1 MSTLPVRSRCQRG
14 CPPPL
19 GAGHQC
25 QLRGGHGGA
34 PVVVGVHAD
43 DGAVPVAQVAA
54 DVLHLVG
61 VGVGGAQLHRVGQVD
76 DGFVFRRSPQGLQ
89 HLVADEHGV
98 LHLCAGKALGGIL
111 IADVGLGLVPQQLL
125 RKGADE
131 AGPLHGDV
139 DDPLH
144 VRLKDHL
151 PLEGGGG
158 VVEVDD
164 DILGAPDGLEGAS
177 DQMLPG
183 LDQHL
188 DGHVLRDELPLD
200 EGAQKGVLRLRR
212 GGKAHLDLFKAH
224 CRKHA
229 EELHLLRRIHR
240 GDQGLVAVPQ
250 VHAAPGRR
258 FLEGLFRP
266 RPVRQMDGR
275 KSPVLSIPFIH
286 IRSVLSNH
294 IFPFAREKNP
304 GHGHA
309 MSGANCFRGTTRVQ
323 SGPARSLRGPAQRA
337 QRITPP
343 HVLPYPA
350 SEEATPG

>member
-1 MSTLPVRSRCQRG
+1 M
-14 CPPPL
+14 
-19 GAGHQC
+19 
-25 QLRGGHGGA
+25 
-34 PVVVGVHAD
+34 GVDAD
-43 DGAVPVAQVAA
+43 DGAVPVAQIAA
-54 DVLHLVG
+54 DIFHLVG
-61 VGVGGAQLHRVGQVD
+61 IGVGGAQFHRVGQVY

-125 RKGADE
+125 RQGADE

-164 DILGAPDGLEGAS
+164 DILGAPDGLEGAA

-212 GGKAHLDLFKAH
+212 GGKAHLDLFEAH

-229 EELHLLRRIHR
+229 EELHLLRRIHG

-250 VHAAPGRR
+250 VHAAPGGR
-258 FLEGLFRP
+258 FSEGLFRP

-294 IFPFAREKNP
+294 IFPFAREKTPDTAMPCP
-304 GHGHA
+304 GRIAFAVPPVFRAGPPA
-309 MSGANCFRGTTRVQ
+309 PLGALRK
-323 SGPARSLRGPAQRA
+323 GPS
-337 QRITPP
+337 
-343 HVLPYPA
+343 V
-350 SEEATPG
+350 